1 MENMNLDNIN
11 FLWDAREAI
20 AKLNEAKAVADEQD
34 LQTRRLEKSLA
45 SEKKAVQDSIDMT
58 IRKRKA
64 EIADS
69 YDTQIEQT
77 QAQLKKARSRRE
89 KAKEQGVKERIEQET
104 AGIKEENRKLGTEIR
119 TLFRQNRVPGY
130 CNSLFFYALYYT
142 KGFREVLVFL
152 LMLVACFLAVP
163 AGVYFLI
170 GSPGALFLI
179 LIYAADIFLFGGLY
193 FMVNNQI
200 KVRHHETLREGRQI
214 RNSIAANQ
222 HKVKAIRNS
231 IRKDKNETMY
241 GLEKHD
247 QEIGKLE
254 DEKAE
259 IAAQKQTAL
268 TNFENSGKVL
278 ITKEITDNNKER
290 IDQLEQETEKANQIL
305 NDFQARV
312 KILMM
317 KVTESFEPLLGRE
330 FLNTDKI
337 DRLLEVLERGLA
349 ANITEAQE
357 FVRAGKK
364 IPVPEELQAEVVV
377 DAVPSE
383 TADLNG
389 GSSEE

>member
-1 MENMNLDNIN
+1 MENINPDNIT
-11 FLWDAREAI
+11 FLRDAKEAI

-58 IRKRKA
+58 IRKRKT

-104 AGIKEENRKLGTEIR
+104 ADIKEENRKLVTEIR

-142 KGFREVLVFL
+142 KGFREMLVFL
-152 LMLVACFLAVP
+152 LMLVTCFLAVP
-163 AGVYFLI
+163 AGIYFLI

-200 KVRHHETLREGRQI
+200 KVRHHETLRGGRQI

-222 HKVKAIRNS
+222 HKMKAIRNS
-231 IRKDKNETMY
+231 IRKDKNEAMY

-247 QEIGKLE
+247 QEIEKLE

-268 TNFENSGKVL
+268 TNFENSGRIL

-305 NDFQARV
+305 NDFQAQV
-312 KILMM
+312 KTLTMR
-317 KVTESFEPLLGRE
+317 VTEKFEPLLGRE
-330 FLNTDKI
+330 FLNPDKI
-337 DRLLEVLERGLA
+337 DRLLEVLEHGFA

-364 IPVPEELQAEVVV
+364 IPVPEEPQAEAAV
-377 DAVPSE
+377 DAGASE
-383 TADLNG
+383 SAAK
-389 GSSEE
+389 SK